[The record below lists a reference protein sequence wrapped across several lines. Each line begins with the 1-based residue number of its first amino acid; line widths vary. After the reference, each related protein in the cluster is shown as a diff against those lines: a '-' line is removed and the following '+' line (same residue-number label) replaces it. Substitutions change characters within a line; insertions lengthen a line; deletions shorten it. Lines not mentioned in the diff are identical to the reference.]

1 MASTPWAP
9 FACTN
14 LAAPSATHSTLCTCT
29 SGASSDGH
37 QEASSRSIRRNQAQ
51 SGAIKRHHRG
61 QSGATQPTLCTT
73 FSPSSAI
80 ERQPSPIRRNQ
91 AQSGAIRRNQA
102 QSGAPSSAE
111 AAPPRP
117 RHRAAPRRA
126 YRPRRSHPRASHGSA
141 ATRTLRAPRAS
152 PAARAQ
158 SSAIE
163 RDRTAA
169 ERNRTRSNVIRCRRA
184 QSNVF

>member
-1 MASTPWAP
+1 MA
-9 FACTN
+9 
-14 LAAPSATHSTLCTCT
+14 LASEWQAHL
-29 SGASSDGH
+29 GR
-37 QEASSRSIRRNQAQ
+37 RSPAQTWRRRRRPIRRCAPAHQVHQAMD
-51 SGAIKRHHRG
+51 IKRHHRG